1 MTIKDIYL
9 QTNKDLTIYY
19 KEEKKLLSLI
29 LTTLGFKPIAQNEY
43 ENNDTQFYLKAKY
56 EEHLLTITLHYYPN
70 KDSNFYSKIERVLDV
85 KEVPLEK
92 LEIAIYSEISILFG
106 KILSG
111 DFSRPEDKEID
122 ENLISKWK
130 ETKSRYL

>member
-29 LTTLGFKPIAQNEY
+29 LTTLGFKPITQNEY